1 MNLPPKI
8 NTIIDAGG
16 LLVALVVDIV
26 LNIICFSVLAP
37 DTLTRVAFVAIGV
50 MIVLFVFRS
59 WSKRQFVAWG
69 IFVIVVFF
77 FDLSFTL
84 EATRTQA
91 EETQQTQ
98 DTELTR
104 IDGLITDTNEAI
116 KDLRLQYKEAMKRET
131 MDELQIQLDNEQ
143 VKLSKYEDDR
153 DKRFEMVESGETS
166 KTEISAENIFN
177 AIPNAFNSRRLIP
190 LFIWALVFLG
200 VQLIVASS
208 IDNKKELHKYNKN
221 TKKTDPKKR
230 KRKPR
235 SRPAEPKIRPNIT
248 LNDVKLWVRWNW
260 YRVTEGQSDYLIDK
274 SVFFSGIAKQDIE
287 FDESKY
293 DYLLKRAKELKV
305 IDSKGHALVKDE
317 AKAVG
322 IIVGEK

>member
-16 LLVALVVDIV
+16 LLVALIVDIV

-91 EETQQTQ
+91 EEIQQAQ
-98 DTELTR
+98 DTELVR

-143 VKLSKYEDDR
+143 VKLSKYESDR
-153 DKRFEMVESGETS
+153 DNRFELVESGETS

-208 IDNKKELHKYNKN
+208 IDNKVKPSEPVKP
-221 TKKTDPKKR
+221 TPKKR
-230 KRKPR
+230 KPR
-235 SRPAEPKIRPNIT
+235 AKRPKIRPSIT

-305 IDSKGHALVKDE
+305 VDSKGHALVKDE
-317 AKAVG
+317 AKAVA

>member
-8 NTIIDAGG
+8 NNIIDAGG
-16 LLVALVVDIV
+16 LLVALIVDVV

-59 WSKRQFVAWG
+59 WSKRQYIAWG
-69 IFVIVVFF
+69 VFVIVVFF

-84 EATRTQA
+84 ESTRTQA
-91 EETQQTQ
+91 EEVNKTQ
-98 DTELTR
+98 DTELVR
-104 IDGLITDTNEAI
+104 IDGLIADTNDAI
-116 KDLRLQYKEAMKRET
+116 KDLRQQYKEAMRRET

-143 VKLSKYEDDR
+143 TKLAKYTEDR
-153 DKRFEMVESGETS
+153 DKRFALVEEG
-166 KTEISAENIFN
+166 KTNKVEISAENIFN
-177 AIPNAFNSRRLIP
+177 AIPNAFKSRRLIP
-190 LFIWALVFLG
+190 LFIWALVFFG

-208 IDNKKELHKYNKN
+208 IDNKIKSAP
-221 TKKTDPKKR
+221 PKKR
-230 KRKPR
+230 APAKKRKPR
-235 SRPAEPKIRPNIT
+235 AKAKQKKETSHPNIT

-274 SVFFSGIAKQDIE
+274 SVFFSGLAKQDIE
-287 FDESKY
+287 FEESKY

-305 IDSKGHALVKDE
+305 VDSKGHALVKDE
-317 AKAVG
+317 AKAVA